1 MLTKSD
7 ILSVSDSYI
16 HLEEFVDR
24 TFETS
29 QFQTLLNKR
38 YEERDERKRIIAFYG
53 PAGIGKTVLLDR
65 LEFECLRKK
74 IPFCRINFE
83 VGLYNNAIKIL
94 REMVDELDPNREI
107 FGSWTRL
114 YQEWFSCETNVA
126 NVNIKVDGQGA
137 DLDFQGASAS
147 FSGDVFTGHKVE
159 VGKVEVNLNTRVAH
173 DPEGAQIALTE
184 SFIQIL
190 RDFVQQKPAVIMF
203 EGMDHKL
210 CPPEIRE
217 WANNL
222 LDKTRVLKGFGALP
236 VVTYFEIP
244 NPEAKLRA
252 VTLRAELKPL
262 AQEHIIE
269 YFRARRV
276 PESLIESAAKVCIE
290 ETNGIPLRVLEYTE
304 NHFPYIDDEELQ
316 ETPVPVVVQVEE
328 ELLEAEEL
336 IANNQIGVVEAVDV
350 PETPVLPVPAQEAT
364 LEETSITEPVQ
375 EVQETLHEEQESLLE
390 IQPETVE
397 LIVSEETTTPIEKE
411 VESVFE
417 TPAEAVLE
425 EAGKPDQTPA
435 ASIKSLIG
443 EEQSSTPVKE
453 SDLQAG
459 EKHEIAEMPLSESAT
474 QKDEIIAE
482 PIPDVTEGE
491 GIVPE
496 MTSPTGEANLV
507 GIEKNEEEAE
517 VAQRQA
523 ETESAPQPIEDVT
536 VSTSVLPQEAATS
549 AQPEEGLETAP
560 AATKET
566 IPPSPTAEEIDK
578 QEKEFHRR
586 QERLEQQKA
595 QGKSPTASMV
605 DGLLGRQKAEVADMA
620 RCCSVL
626 RWFTVD
632 LIRIVA
638 DQPLSQ
644 EQAAEIFNTITR
656 WRFVQKIDNGTYGY
670 RREVQKYLRSEMQHD
685 NPGLYLEINRRAQ
698 AYFEK
703 QMGFV
708 DLNNEMLWVNMQ
720 PGQVNALRENLYY
733 LLQLDVKRGFTLLG
747 QLFQGTRRLKLYG
760 ESAILLKFAEDVD
773 KSDLDEY
780 YLNRL
785 AYYDAVLE
793 AAEKA
798 TVSAEAKL
806 RALMGKRLDDELMAL
821 VQGELGAVSVDSKK
835 YDEAIKFF
843 EQAQKI
849 WQKLKRERERAKL
862 SNNLGLVYMRK
873 SDLSRAERSFN
884 DALNGLKKA
893 GTPSERAFTLNNLG
907 NVYKQR
913 EKYNQA
919 LEYYQNSLAIKTSI
933 GDSYGAANTNT
944 NIGTVYQ
951 QMAKDA
957 QGKKQAE
964 YRQAAIEFYLRSLK
978 TYQAFGSRSNQAKLF
993 YKLALLYFQA
1003 GDKTNARVFLEGAL
1017 EIFRELEMPDLESA
1031 GKLEKLLA

>member
-29 QFQTLLNKR
+29 QFQTLVNKR

-126 NVNIKVDGQGA
+126 NVNIKVEGQGA
-137 DLDFQGASAS
+137 NLDFQGASAS

-159 VGKVEVNLNTRVAH
+159 VGRVEVNLNTRVAH
-173 DPEGAQIALTE
+173 DPEGAQTALTE

-217 WANNL
+217 WVNNL

-236 VVTYFEIP
+236 IVTYFEIP

-276 PESLIESAAKVCIE
+276 PESIIENAAKVCIE

-304 NHFPYIDDEELQ
+304 NHFPYIDDEEPN
-316 ETPVPVVVQVEE
+316 ETSVPIVVQVEE
-328 ELLEAEEL
+328 KLQEAEEL
-336 IANNQIGVVEAVDV
+336 IATSQIGVVEAVDI
-350 PETPVLPVPAQEAT
+350 PETSVLTVPVQEAP
-364 LEETSITEPVQ
+364 LEDTSLIEPVQ
-375 EVQETLHEEQESLLE
+375 ETQSE
-390 IQPETVE
+390 IQPEVVE
-397 LIVSEETTTPIEKE
+397 LIVSEETTTPIEIE
-411 VESVFE
+411 GESVFE

-425 EAGKPDQTPA
+425 EAGKTDQTPA
-435 ASIKSLIG
+435 ASMESL
-443 EEQSSTPVKE
+443 
-453 SDLQAG
+453 SDQQAG
-459 EKHEIAEMPLSESAT
+459 EKHEFAETSLPEVDA

-482 PIPDVTEGE
+482 PIPGLSEGE
-491 GIVPE
+491 EIASE
-496 MTSPTGEANLV
+496 MTSPTEEAKLV
-507 GIEKNEEEAE
+507 GIEKNEEDAE
-517 VAQRQA
+517 VVQAQA
-523 ETESAPQPIEDVT
+523 EAKPAPQPMEEVT
-536 VSTSVLPQEAATS
+536 DSTSVPPQEESTA
-549 AQPEEGLETAP
+549 AQPEKGLETAP
-560 AATKET
+560 VAAKET
-566 IPPSPTAEEIDK
+566 SPTAPTPEEIDK
-578 QEKEFHRR
+578 QAKEFHRR

-595 QGKSPTASMV
+595 QGKSSTASMV

-620 RCCSVL
+620 RRCAAL

-644 EQAAEIFNTITR
+644 EQAAEIFNTITH

-685 NPGLYLEINRRAQ
+685 DPELYLEIHRRAQ

-720 PGQVNALRENLYY
+720 PEQVNALRENLYY

-747 QLFQGTRRLKLYG
+747 QLFQGTRRLNLFG

-798 TVSAEAKL
+798 TESAEAKL
-806 RALMGKRLDDELMAL
+806 RALMGKRLDDELIAQ
-821 VQGELGAVSVDSKK
+821 VQGELGAVSVESKK

-849 WQKLKRERERAKL
+849 WQKLKRERERSKL

-873 SDLSRAERSFN
+873 SDLGRAERSFN

-919 LEYYQNSLAIKTSI
+919 LEYYQNSLTIKTSI

-957 QGKKQAE
+957 SGKKQTE
-964 YRQAAIEFYLRSLK
+964 YRQSAIEFYLRSLK

-1003 GDKTNARVFLEGAL
+1003 GDKTNAKVFLAGAL